1 MAGMG
6 HGPALLSTEA
16 NAAQVEQQKLS
27 PLSKILNYKAV
38 NRRNGDVF
46 LFFTVV
52 VARLSLER
60 RQRADGLA
68 SAHAPHAPRAG
79 GSHLFAGQLAGLLHP
94 SGDLSFVE
102 LVVLVDVK
110 IAHFFLLGLAGR
122 DRTQRRAPKES
133 HFDVLRKAMDPEEPA
148 LTLDPVKWRVPFDCL
163 AYARDGAHD
172 ERVEAAPDIAFPARH
187 GGDVGLYGSVA
198 VGLRYLRVAA

>member
-1 MAGMG
+1 M
-6 HGPALLSTEA
+6 PALWG
-16 NAAQVEQQKLS
+16 
-27 PLSKILNYKAV
+27 P
-38 NRRNGDVF
+38 
-46 LFFTVV
+46 
-52 VARLSLER
+52 
-60 RQRADGLA
+60 
-68 SAHAPHAPRAG
+68 
-79 GSHLFAGQLAGLLHP
+79 AGQLRCLPDPTRHQLLV
-94 SGDLSFVE
+94 D
-102 LVVLVDVK
+102 LVVLVDVEV
-110 IAHFFLLGLAGR
+110 AHFFLLGFAGR

-172 ERVEAAPDIAFPARH
+172 ERVETAPDIAFPARH